1 MFKKMLIL
9 ECLGVILQSQ
19 LRCPSWIFDTS
30 LFRKMFEL
38 LTCKIITFESRAL
51 CRDQF
56 EIDSHGFWVFKF
68 FSLAFEE
75 KSSYKVGCHVEN
87 VFYLKDFVTWCLC
100 QGRMRFFIV
109 TVF

>member
-1 MFKKMLIL
+1 MFK
-9 ECLGVILQSQ
+9 
-19 LRCPSWIFDTS
+19 
-30 LFRKMFEL
+30 L
-38 LTCKIITFESRAL
+38 LACKEIMTFESRAL

-56 EIDSHGFWVFKF
+56 EIDSHGLWVFEF
-68 FSLAFEE
+68 LSLVFEE
-75 KSSYKVGCHVEN
+75 KSSYIVGRHVEN